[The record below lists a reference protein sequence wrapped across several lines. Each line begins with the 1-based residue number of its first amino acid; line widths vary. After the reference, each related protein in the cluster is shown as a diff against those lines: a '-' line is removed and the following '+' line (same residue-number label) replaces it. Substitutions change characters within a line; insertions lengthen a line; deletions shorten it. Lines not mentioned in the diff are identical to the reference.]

1 MRLEL
6 QQIWVSPLLQESG
19 DRRKVLGK
27 EKHVAPWWKLL
38 LGHTGTQVH
47 SRIRHPVSVH
57 SSSPQVVGLGLCP
70 WVHLVRVRR

>member
-38 LGHTGTQVH
+38 LGHAGTQVH
-47 SRIRHPVSVH
+47 SRICHPVSVH

>member
-1 MRLEL
+1 MRLER
-6 QQIWVSPLLQESG
+6 QQIWVSPLLQESR

-47 SRIRHPVSVH
+47 SRICHPVSVH